1 MHDRDTIWLAANG
14 ESIAIRDM
22 TVHHLV
28 NCLNYIDEHSK
39 KVLIRD
45 VLIEEV
51 ELRALLEFSK
61 GKPYPFKQDDGKY
74 IVINE
79 DKEEADKAKRFVENY
94 RKTYL
99 NQ

>member
-1 MHDRDTIWLAANG
+1 MYDRDSIWLSASG
-14 ESIAIRDM
+14 QSIAIRDM

-28 NCLNYIDEHSK
+28 NCLNYIDEQGK
-39 KVLIRD
+39 KILIHD
-45 VLIEEV
+45 VLIEEA
-51 ELRALLEFSK
+51 EIRALLEFSK

-79 DKEEADKAKRFVENY
+79 NKEEADKAKRFVENY